1 MGLLKYPLEGGHVDK
16 DLSRKTASDQ
26 EVRLQRKQRIRPV
39 LAALPE
45 SFVPTMQDFLMSI
58 GNLVARTPCL
68 RGNTFNGSDELSN
81 EGSDLPLFPIV
92 TGRPLYHRKSLIAAA
107 IGNFCSNLRIHG
119 MAPTNGQSQVN
130 RPVMPRTDQVMSVIN
145 REGMVVLQA
154 VRGGVLFCTVGI
166 SMRHVQYNLRKP
178 SHVIIDGVHE
188 RHVCTDLHLPVHG
201 EPLAVNSTTKV
212 ILMSGTINTM
222 LSKNFG
228 GDPVLKIPGRT
239 HPVALSFSGGTHIR
253 PCDQIKSVEI
263 CPYDRVKAGPDVLTY
278 VMVFKPPGAILCFLP
293 GWNEIDKIRPEAS
306 LRQRECHVADLRPG
320 KSYHLFTQGDLR
332 SWNQFKRPEMRKI
345 DLRKVVTLQDFF
357 ARPY

>member
-1 MGLLKYPLEGGHVDK
+1 M
-16 DLSRKTASDQ
+16 T
-26 EVRLQRKQRIRPV
+26 
-39 LAALPE
+39 
-45 SFVPTMQDFLMSI
+45 
-58 GNLVARTPCL
+58 
-68 RGNTFNGSDELSN
+68 
-81 EGSDLPLFPIV
+81 
-92 TGRPLYHRKSLIAAA
+92 
-107 IGNFCSNLRIHG
+107 
-119 MAPTNGQSQVN
+119 
-130 RPVMPRTDQVMSVIN
+130 RTDQVVSVIN

-201 EPLAVNSTTKV
+201 EPLAMNSTTKV
-212 ILMSGTINTM
+212 ILMSATINTM

-253 PCDQIKSVEI
+253 RPCDQIKSVQM

-278 VMVFKPPGAILCFLP
+278 VMVFKPAGAILCFLP

-306 LRQRECHVADLRPG
+306 LRQRECHVADLGPG

-332 SWNQFKRPEMRKI
+332 SWNQFKRPEMRTI
-345 DLRKVVTLQDFF
+345 DLTKVATLQDFF
-357 ARPY
+357 ARRY